1 MSRTIQTR
9 SHAAATVNNP
19 KTAPA
24 ADTRHAAA
32 LSALTSNSFS
42 NRGPLTPTPHH
53 APRVT
58 TEVFSD
64 GPGDDGPGDGGPGDD
79 DPNGDD
85 PDGDYSDLGDED
97 NDLVDLP
104 EQDDPGMII
113 FNNLSHA
120 IDRLAHVSCPS
131 KSSCTKVR
139 EPDTFDGTDSKK
151 LCTFLVQCELNFQ
164 DRPKAFRTDRAKV
177 TYTQSYLKCN
187 EPVFKSIGHYSS
199 TPEH

>member
-9 SHAAATVNNP
+9 SRAAATVNNP
-19 KTAPA
+19 ETTSA
-24 ADTRHAAA
+24 ADTCHAAA
-32 LSALTSNSFS
+32 FSALTSNRHSPDSVSQFRSFS
-42 NRGPLTPTPHH
+42 NQGPLTPTPRH

-64 GPGDDGPGDGGPGDD
+64 GPGDDSPDDNGPGDGGPSDD

-85 PDGDYSDLGDED
+85 PDGDYPDLSDED

-120 IDRLAHVSCPS
+120 IDRLARISHPS
-131 KSSCTKVR
+131 KSSPTKVC
-139 EPDTFDGTDSKK
+139 ELDTFDGTDSKK
-151 LCTFLVQCELNFQ
+151 LRTFLVQCELNF
-164 DRPKAFRTDRAKV
+164 
-177 TYTQSYLKCN
+177 
-187 EPVFKSIGHYSS
+187 
-199 TPEH
+199 